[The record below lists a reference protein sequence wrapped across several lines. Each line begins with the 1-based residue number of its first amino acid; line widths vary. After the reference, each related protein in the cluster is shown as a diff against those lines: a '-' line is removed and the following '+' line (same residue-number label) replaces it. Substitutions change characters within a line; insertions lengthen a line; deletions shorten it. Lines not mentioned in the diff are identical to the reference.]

1 MFALPNDV
9 LATMQVRAPAQRD
22 QHIHVPMVY
31 DSQCSVFS
39 VQCVYLGRDE
49 DLRGGDLEDTG
60 DIVVDGKPF
69 KHLPRVSTVR
79 RHHHTGP
86 LAGVHDC
93 GGQSGRGAEVQRVGE
108 VVAEGQS
115 ERVERVRASVGECE
129 WVCM

>member
-1 MFALPNDV
+1 MCSVFSV
-9 LATMQVRAPAQRD
+9 Q
-22 QHIHVPMVY
+22 Y
-31 DSQCSVFS
+31 SVFS

-49 DLRGGDLEDTG
+49 DLRGGDFKDTG
-60 DIVVDGKPF
+60 DVVVDGKPF

-93 GGQSGRGAEVQRVGE
+93 RGQSGRGGEGQSVEE
-108 VVAEGQS
+108 VVGRGSKGQS